1 MSWHKKFLFLS
12 SILVLVSTAAFGQA
26 AQSPFSAFAMGEP
39 YGNSLIQNQGMAGTG
54 VSQPMFWSINH
65 QNPALLVY
73 NYYTSFQAGA
83 LVESRTF
90 RNDTASQ
97 RSVNG
102 NLNYLAV
109 AFPVMRHKKRP
120 ELMRW
125 STSVSLMPFSKSN
138 YKIGYVQYETANNNP
153 SLIDTLGIIEQG
165 SGGLSHFSW
174 GNGIRLTE
182 ELAIGVKAG
191 YVFGSTVTDQSG
203 SLLNTEQSIPYVVAI
218 RDRIY
223 VRDFIFTGGFSYVKD
238 SVFRNDMRVAFGA
251 TYTFPADMRTTRNG
265 VFQRRDLSGT
275 PITSDTT
282 ANERGSINMPS
293 SFTAGISIAKGAK
306 WSVGTE
312 FTLQDWSKFENINDD
327 VDELSEDSY
336 TVNLQKSWRVSL
348 GGELTPDQ
356 GALTSYFKRV
366 TYRVGLSYE
375 QTPYAVN
382 GAAVNDLGINFGF
395 SLPAGRSSVDW
406 AFRVGKRGNI
416 SDTAVEESYFKIF
429 FGITFNDQWFYQ
441 RKID

>member
-12 SILVLVSTAAFGQA
+12 SIIVLVSTSAFGQA

-97 RSVNG
+97 KSVNG
-102 NLNYLAV
+102 NLNYLAI
-109 AFPVMRHKKRP
+109 AFPVMRSKKRP

-125 STSVSLMPFSKSN
+125 STSVSLLPFSKSN
-138 YKIGYVQYETANNNP
+138 YKIGYVQYEQANNNP
-153 SLIDTLGIIEQG
+153 ALVDTLGVIEQG
-165 SGGLSHFSW
+165 SGGLTQFTW
-174 GNGIRLTE
+174 GNGIRLTP
-182 ELAIGVKAG
+182 ELAIGIKAG
-191 YVFGSTVTDQSG
+191 YVFGSTITDQSG
-203 SLLNTEQSIPYVVAI
+203 RLLNTTQTVPYVVGVK
-218 RDRIY
+218 DQIY
-223 VRDFIFTGGFSYVKD
+223 VRDFTFTGGFSYVKD
-238 SVFRNDMRVAFGA
+238 SVFRDDMRIAFGA
-251 TYTFPADMRTTRNG
+251 TYTFPADMRTTRNT
-265 VFQRRDLSGT
+265 VIQRRSTSGT
-275 PITSDTT
+275 PLSSDTLT
-282 ANERGSINMPS
+282 YNRGSVNMPS
-293 SFTAGISIAKGAK
+293 SFTAGFSVSKGVR
-306 WSVGTE
+306 WSAGTE
-312 FTLQDWSKFENINDD
+312 FSMQDWSKFESVNEED
-327 VDELSEDSY
+327 VSLEQGY
-336 TVNLQKSWRVSL
+336 TVSLQKSWRISL

-356 GALTSYFKRV
+356 GALNSYFKRV

-375 QTPYAVN
+375 QTPYMVN
-382 GAAVNDLGINFGF
+382 GGNVKDLGINFGF
-395 SLPAGRSSVDW
+395 SLPAGRSSLDW
-406 AFRVGKRGNI
+406 AFRFGKRGSI